1 MVRRPARICGRRGPS
16 GEARSRFR
24 RRIFGWNIDNSFD
37 VFKYGAGVM
46 VVRVEGLL
54 LSLIAIALTTPVDDS
69 TSEMRML
76 STAESRDDFRF

>member
-1 MVRRPARICGRRGPS
+1 M
-16 GEARSRFR
+16 
-24 RRIFGWNIDNSFD
+24 
-37 VFKYGAGVM
+37 FKYGAGVM